1 MEVIEEKMIW
11 RSKVYDEHN
20 LKLLQMITIGHG
32 YVTVSKRLS
41 DFDLFSFMFR
51 RFYRGIFLLA
61 VISSSSLLCTNR
73 FWCNVQM

>member
-32 YVTVSKRLS
+32 YVTFSKSLS
-41 DFDLFSFMFR
+41 DFELFSF
-51 RFYRGIFLLA
+51 IVLL
-61 VISSSSLLCTNR
+61 VPSFC
-73 FWCNVQM
+73 

>member
-32 YVTVSKRLS
+32 YVTMFSKSLS
-41 DFDLFSFMFR
+41 DFELFS
-51 RFYRGIFLLA
+51 L
-61 VISSSSLLCTNR
+61 V
-73 FWCNVQM
+73 V